1 MNRVLHVST
10 LFYAN
15 YRSEQLPGL
24 DYLHLFAVSYS
35 TKLITY
41 VVSGNFYF
49 IFHATIYFWWMTAS
63 FDNLLWTHIFQWVG
77 SMFLDPGRVLKD
89 YFIHRS
95 RTTILAT
102 RLTTLTNKDPFLV
115 LIPRILNLLSL
126 VRYDSSVAHLAYR
139 YQRTNVLHEIMC
151 QCRNYTNTSQ
161 LQYWFYADRNWTVLS
176 TIHILDRHIRSP
188 ISTAE
193 TIPFSFR

>member
-89 YFIHRS
+89 YFIDRELRYS
-95 RTTILAT
+95 RLAW
-102 RLTTLTNKDPFLV
+102 LHLPNEDPFLV
-115 LIPRILNLLSL
+115 QILRILKFVKPSEVWLKCFTSRIPHFREQMFFTRLCVSVGTTQTL
-126 VRYDSSVAHLAYR
+126 PDSS
-139 YQRTNVLHEIMC
+139 T
-151 QCRNYTNTSQ
+151 
-161 LQYWFYADRNWTVLS
+161 DS
-176 TIHILDRHIRSP
+176 TLIGI
-188 ISTAE
+188 E
-193 TIPFSFR
+193 